1 MSISISLKKMIGDS
15 FKDNKIMALSICI
28 LLAGYW
34 FQDVIFS
41 RNFGTVLTDIP
52 KFVDNL
58 TLTNVFEIIF
68 PYVVAQF
75 LFYLD
80 DVIQAKRFPKMELS
94 IVNNL
99 INQVFE
105 SIKTTKKSVNVNEL
119 IINLKNVL
127 DIKNIYILITTYIV
141 PALLIGG
148 ALLFY
153 FLMADIK
160 YGLIAIV
167 MLVFFILLTTYL
179 ENECIEI
186 AKIHEESVNKL
197 YDEIQDIMSNND
209 TILAF
214 NTQNK
219 EMNHMENVKE
229 NCSNKHIYSE
239 LKSGEVTFKLS
250 TSSMIMMLALDA
262 LAIKM
267 YIEKIITP
275 DLLISLCLL
284 SYTFIQYYNSA
295 IFKLRGVMNY
305 LGKYNELDKYFSEF
319 LIKEGSNNQ
328 CTNIFKGNIV
338 FKDVQVL
345 HDNKPYKTK
354 FNFEIRSHA
363 KTCITGPIGTG
374 KTSIL
379 KMLSGIDDYIG
390 QITIGEHN
398 IKDCSH
404 ESLTNNIIYIQQ
416 HPKMFNR
423 SIYENLFYGTNY
435 HEGDVQ
441 NIVTKYK
448 IDKFLSKFPKGLMTN
463 VGKEGSHLS
472 GGQKQIIALLR
483 AIIQQKEIILL
494 DEPTSSLD
502 QDTKKIFLD
511 LLDDIKNKTIIVVTH
526 DKSIYSL
533 FDDMIEL

>member
-41 RNFGTVLTDIP
+41 RNFGTVLADIP

-186 AKIHEESVNKL
+186 AKIH
-197 YDEIQDIMSNND
+197 
-209 TILAF
+209 
-214 NTQNK
+214 
-219 EMNHMENVKE
+219 
-229 NCSNKHIYSE
+229 
-239 LKSGEVTFKLS
+239 
-250 TSSMIMMLALDA
+250 
-262 LAIKM
+262 
-267 YIEKIITP
+267 
-275 DLLISLCLL
+275 
-284 SYTFIQYYNSA
+284 
-295 IFKLRGVMNY
+295 
-305 LGKYNELDKYFSEF
+305 
-319 LIKEGSNNQ
+319 
-328 CTNIFKGNIV
+328 
-338 FKDVQVL
+338 
-345 HDNKPYKTK
+345 
-354 FNFEIRSHA
+354 
-363 KTCITGPIGTG
+363 
-374 KTSIL
+374 
-379 KMLSGIDDYIG
+379 
-390 QITIGEHN
+390 
-398 IKDCSH
+398 
-404 ESLTNNIIYIQQ
+404 
-416 HPKMFNR
+416 
-423 SIYENLFYGTNY
+423 
-435 HEGDVQ
+435 
-441 NIVTKYK
+441 
-448 IDKFLSKFPKGLMTN
+448 
-463 VGKEGSHLS
+463 
-472 GGQKQIIALLR
+472 
-483 AIIQQKEIILL
+483 
-494 DEPTSSLD
+494 
-502 QDTKKIFLD
+502 
-511 LLDDIKNKTIIVVTH
+511 
-526 DKSIYSL
+526 
-533 FDDMIEL
+533 